1 VSECIV
7 VTGASG
13 GIGRACA
20 DLLTAGGRTVVNLDW
35 RPPGSEASAEFLALD
50 LRDEVAVRNAFAEI
64 ATRHEVVGLVNNA
77 GVSRSATLEETTF
90 DDLAACVEVN
100 LAGVIACTQAAL
112 PSMKRLG
119 RGRIVNLASRTAL
132 GKEGRTA
139 YAATKGGVIAMTRV
153 WALELAAY
161 GITVNAVAPGPVATE
176 MYRAVN
182 PPDAPETRKLVAAIP
197 LGRLGEPADVAHAVA
212 FFLDEQ
218 AGFITGQT
226 LYVCGGLSVGA
237 APV

>member
-1 VSECIV
+1 MSECIV
-7 VTGASG
+7 VTGASS

-20 DLLTAGGRTVVNLDW
+20 ELLVARGRTVVNLD
-35 RPPGSEASAEFLALD
+35 RRAPGDRDGAEFVEVD
-50 LRDEVAVRNAFAEI
+50 LRKEAEVKAAFEEI
-64 ATRHEVVGLVNNA
+64 ARRHEVVGLVNNA
-77 GVSRSATLEETTF
+77 GVSRSATLEETTQ

-100 LAGVIACTQAAL
+100 LAGSIACTQAAL

-132 GKEGRTA
+132 GKERRTA

-153 WALELAAY
+153 WALELAPHR
-161 GITVNAVAPGPVATE
+161 ITVNAVAPGPVATE

-182 PPDAPETRKLVAAIP
+182 PPDAPATQALLAAIP

-212 FFLDEQ
+212 FFLDEH

>member
-1 VSECIV
+1 MSECIV
-7 VTGASG
+7 VTGASR

-20 DLLTAGGRTVVNLDW
+20 ELLVARGRIVVNLD
-35 RPPGSEASAEFLALD
+35 RRAPGDRGGAEFVAVD
-50 LRDEVAVRNAFAEI
+50 LRKEAEVRQAFDRI
-64 ATRHEVVGLVNNA
+64 ARRHEVVGLVNNA
-77 GVSRSATLEETTF
+77 GVSRSATLEETTQ

-100 LAGVIACTQAAL
+100 LAGVLACTQAAL
-112 PSMKRLG
+112 PAMKRLG

-132 GKEGRTA
+132 GKERRTA

-153 WALELAAY
+153 WALELAAH

-182 PPDAPETRKLVAAIP
+182 PPDAPETQALVAAIP
-197 LGRLGEPADVAHAVA
+197 LGRLGAPADVAHAVA

-237 APV
+237 APL